1 MTGIE
6 SFHPNQERAA
16 DPLTN
21 DSGILPQSYSS
32 QDDDQVRQ
40 TYSPT
45 ARVTKMK
52 ETRASG
58 HLAAIKADL
67 ISHWLENH

>member
-1 MTGIE
+1 MTGVE
-6 SFHPNQERAA
+6 SFYPIQEKVA

-45 ARVTKMK
+45 ARATRMK

-58 HLAAIKADL
+58 HLAAIKAVF
-67 ISHWLENH
+67 ISYWLENH